1 MKREADRN
9 ASHRVIAGFARHANR
24 TTAKHA
30 VSSFSAAIGKLFD
43 RREHSRI
50 KKCPGAAPGLFRSR
64 MGRSVMALVVI
75 LIP

>member
-9 ASHRVIAGFARHANR
+9 AFHRVIAGFARHENR

-50 KKCPGAAPGLFRSR
+50 KKAPARRRGFFDR
-64 MGRSVMALVVI
+64 AWADQ
-75 LIP
+75 